1 MLLHFLHARY
11 PDNPCY
17 GRSPAAAREGH
28 TSPPNEA
35 EEQVVYRVWI
45 IGLAVSLGVVQGHFA
60 LAVVSGPA
68 PEHVERGYALVAQ
81 ARLEAESATR
91 ERLLSGAIAAFKEAY
106 QSEPTD
112 PPSQVQAL
120 LGAAQAS
127 LLVQSPRR
135 VFPFLWQATPLQ
147 RAEKSLQ
154 QALVL
159 QPDNAAA
166 ALLLGIVYWRQAAQ
180 ARGQQQDALERSQYY
195 LTQAATL
202 GLPIRLSSSPGRQ
215 AETITGFGVED
226 TIAALRYIDARG
238 VGRLDDLIFVYRSAA
253 SEPLFGVVVVARQA
267 QPLTLDSATGALAP
281 QGLLEAITTVPQPGK
296 QPILVL
302 RLRQGTQSIDTRFI
316 WDRVRFV
323 SLFALP

>member
-1 MLLHFLHARY
+1 V
-11 PDNPCY
+11 C
-17 GRSPAAAREGH
+17 
-28 TSPPNEA
+28 
-35 EEQVVYRVWI
+35 RVWI
-45 IGLAVSLGVVQGHFA
+45 IGLVVSLGVVHGHLA
-60 LAVVSGPA
+60 LAVVSESA
-68 PEHVERGYALVAQ
+68 PEHVERGYALLAQ
-81 ARLEAESATR
+81 ARLEVENAPR
-91 ERLLSGAIAAFKEAY
+91 EHLLSEAIAAFKEAY

-112 PPSQVQAL
+112 PPSQVHAL
-120 LGAAQAS
+120 LGAAQAY

-180 ARGQQQDALERSQYY
+180 AREQKDALERSQYY
-195 LTQAATL
+195 LTQAATF
-202 GLPIRLSSSPGRQ
+202 GLPLRLFPSPGRQ
-215 AETITGFGVED
+215 ADTVTGFGVHD
-226 TIAALRYIDARG
+226 TIVALRYIDARG
-238 VGRLDDLIFVYRSAA
+238 VGRMDDLIFVYRSGA

-267 QPLTLDSATGALAP
+267 HPLTLDIATGALAP
-281 QGLLEAITTVPQPGK
+281 HGLLEAVTTTPQPGK

-316 WDRVRFV
+316 WDGVHFV
-323 SLFALP
+323 FFPPQP

>member
-1 MLLHFLHARY
+1 V
-11 PDNPCY
+11 C
-17 GRSPAAAREGH
+17 
-28 TSPPNEA
+28 
-35 EEQVVYRVWI
+35 RVWI
-45 IGLAVSLGVVQGHFA
+45 IGLAMSLGVVQVHFA
-60 LAVVSGPA
+60 LAVVSGSV

-120 LGAAQAS
+120 LGAAQAY

-166 ALLLGIVYWRQAAQ
+166 ALLLGVVYWRQAAQ